1 MANDA
6 PSDSTGLISTIEFG
20 SRCDA
25 VVTAAMGI
33 GIKYVTAKLARRL
46 VAMAEYDLMV
56 ASKEWDEPS
65 TLVRDGRVVL
75 KAVVGVVVACSRAMG
90 KTAELTDLTGENRST
105 VWRTSKPKRSTGL
118 VRSAQARQLRWERWL
133 EWSIRSSAESASPP
147 PRHDESVE
155 EDGST
160 STPTQHA
167 ESAGEDGS
175 LGSASPPTQHAESA
189 GEDGSCTDPIPARIL
204 RPPPGADGPTLST
217 CSLRATYVTD
227 AKPGASLNPSELMEG
242 VEGHSGCAPQT
253 TPLALGPRH
262 CASACPVPGGQQ
274 PSARGAAPG
283 EVEHPTIGEGEEF
296 SSRSVRPHPPRSSE
310 GGPSPGL
317 HPLGSSE

>member
-75 KAVVGVVVACSRAMG
+75 KAVAGVVVACSRAMG

-118 VRSAQARQLRWERWL
+118 VRSAQARQRRWERWL
-133 EWSIRSSAESASPP
+133 EWSRRSSAESASPP

-167 ESAGEDGS
+167 ESAGEDGF
-175 LGSASPPTQHAESA
+175 
-189 GEDGSCTDPIPARIL
+189 CTDPIPARIL
-204 RPPPGADGPTLST
+204 RPPPGADGSTLST

-227 AKPGASLNPSELMEG
+227 AKPGASLNPFELMEG
-242 VEGHSGCAPQT
+242 
-253 TPLALGPRH
+253 
-262 CASACPVPGGQQ
+262 
-274 PSARGAAPG
+274 
-283 EVEHPTIGEGEEF
+283 GEEIG
-296 SSRSVRPHPPRSSE
+296 RAHV
-310 GGPSPGL
+310 
-317 HPLGSSE
+317 